1 MPQDASSEADD
12 ESLVLRMMDRD
23 EDALRAFIEV
33 YGGKIRPAL
42 RKRFRGI
49 LAEPEVE
56 AAMNW
61 AAYKVYSS
69 INDFDVTR
77 SSLRSWFYVIA
88 IHAAQDI
95 LKGEN
100 RNRHQP
106 LDFDPFQEE
115 VTYQR
120 DGADGRADGS
130 SKQTRTL
137 HEAIDQKLTPGE
149 RRVMLADLASGGEA
163 DAARLAAETGSTV
176 GSVLA
181 LRSKGRS
188 KIRQSMTEPGHVQNP
203 QRSRK

>member
-1 MPQDASSEADD
+1 MPQDTSSEADD
-12 ESLVLRMMDRD
+12 ESLVIRMMDRD
-23 EDALRAFIEV
+23 EDALRVFFEV

-49 LAEPEVE
+49 LAEPEIE

-69 INDFDVTR
+69 IDDFDVTR

-100 RNRHQP
+100 RNQHQP
-106 LDFDPFQEE
+106 LDFDPFREE

-120 DGADGRADGS
+120 DGADGS
-130 SKQTRTL
+130 SKQTRAL
-137 HEAIDQKLTPGE
+137 LEAIDQKLTPGE
-149 RRVMLADLASGGEA
+149 RRVMLADLAAGGEA

-188 KIRQSMTEPGHVQNP
+188 KIRQSMTESGHVQNP